1 MFEFLNNLFGG
12 APQQLPYSVRNP
24 ESESANPFDYA
35 QEVYNRQIAPWMRPG
50 RQSPMDQMRFEP
62 MPAAMPPQMGMDATQ
77 AAQQQE
83 LLKQYAMANM
93 GRVGGQSGIVEQ
105 RQPIVEQRPPME
117 YPPFATPPYAG
128 YPPGMDP
135 RSPENL
141 LKEVLLSGTQPRTFP
156 VEMNQLPTPEE
167 IPARQSQE
175 GFLET
180 MFAGGEEPML
190 SQLMRAGMNQDV
202 GVDVG
207 GAQAAPMTRE
217 AMGYI
222 PTGIET
228 LIPGANT
235 MGIDFRNVVMNPAR
249 KRLSNLLGIQ

>member
-62 MPAAMPPQMGMDATQ
+62 MPAAMPPQMGMDAAQ

-105 RQPIVEQRPPME
+105 RPPE
-117 YPPFATPPYAG
+117 PFPL
-128 YPPGMDP
+128 PPGMQPTVPMPGAGTDP
-135 RSPENL
+135 RSPEYLRNRL
-141 LKEVLLSGTQPRTFP
+141 QQITQPRTFP

>member
-50 RQSPMDQMRFEP
+50 RQAPIDQMRFEP
-62 MPAAMPPQMGMDATQ
+62 MPAAMPPQMGMDAAQ

-93 GRVGGQSGIVEQ
+93 ARAPQSGLT
-105 RQPIVEQRPPME
+105 RQPLPGEPSPMPPE
-117 YPPFATPPYAG
+117 LQPNF
-128 YPPGMDP
+128 
-135 RSPENL
+135 PEA
-141 LKEVLLSGTQPRTFP
+141 RTFP
-156 VEMNQLPTPEE
+156 VAPRQPMPTPEE

-190 SQLMRAGMNQDV
+190 SQLMRASTGQDV

-207 GAQAAPMTRE
+207 GMQAAPMTRE

-235 MGIDFRNVVMNPAR
+235 MGIDFRNVIMNPAR